1 MNGNN
6 VSWIKKWL
14 MPLAMAC
21 CVMALVL
28 LAVPIAGVPATVMG
42 GYTSGGGGNG
52 SGSAPVAPVAT
63 VARTVGSL
71 NFTAPSVIAMGTGGT
86 VALTFSAADAASFDP
101 SSLTFGGAPVQSM
114 YFDAAG
120 NLVVIFDKS
129 RMNLRPGDTSAMLS
143 GTLKGGVP
151 FSGAVPVTVI
161 W

>member
-6 VSWIKKWL
+6 VSWVKKWL
-14 MPLAMAC
+14 MPVAMAC

-28 LAVPIAGVPATVMG
+28 LAVPLTGVPATVMG
-42 GYTSGGGGNG
+42 GYGGGGGGG
-52 SGSAPVAPVAT
+52 STPVAPVAT
-63 VARTVGSL
+63 VARSIGSL

-86 VALTFSAADAASFDP
+86 VALTFSAADAAGFDP

-151 FSGAVPVTVI
+151 FGGAVPVTVT